1 MKVYDILNNFADV
14 SSNWSLGRNF
24 YWIICDAL
32 EIDTLGKSIS
42 FAPETLE
49 ECKSISQSAKIDCYD
64 SYLFI
69 VFNVLEFEEDEIISK
84 ELNIYLGK
92 DYIVTISKGHSDII
106 SGLLEDI
113 NQCKNCLILKENARP
128 SILLYYILD
137 RIISKNH
144 KVISSLEA
152 KADKIEIDILKNP
165 TEEHGR
171 DLIALRRQVYKIRK
185 YLSPLRY
192 IGDSL
197 LLTYNIIEDNNLKYF
212 VTINNKVEK
221 LMQAQEVLVQGLAL
235 VREAYESEISN
246 RTNGLMKVFTIVA
259 TVLLPFEILSGIFG
273 MSFSYFPLKNKS
285 YGFYLA
291 IAIML
296 LVEMLLIKIFK
307 RNKWI

>member
-14 SSNWSLGRNF
+14 SSNWALGGNL
-24 YWIICDAL
+24 YWIICDAR
-32 EIDTLGKSIS
+32 EIDALGKKIPL
-42 FAPETLE
+42 AKETLE
-49 ECKSISQSAKIDCYD
+49 ECKSISQSAKIDTYD
-64 SYLFI
+64 SYIFI
-69 VFNVLEFEEDEIISK
+69 IFNVLDFEEDEIVSK
-84 ELNIYLGK
+84 ELNIYLGR

-113 NQCKNCLILKENARP
+113 YQCKNCIVLKKNSKP
-128 SILLYYILD
+128 SIILYYILD

-144 KVISSLEA
+144 KIISSLEA
-152 KADKIEIDILKNP
+152 KADKIEIDLLKNP

-171 DLIALRRQVYKIRK
+171 DLITLRRQVYKIRR

-197 LLTYNIIEDNNLKYF
+197 LLSKNIIESSNLIYF
-212 VTINNKVEK
+212 ENINNKVEK
-221 LMQAQEVLVQGLAL
+221 LMQAQESLVQGLAL
-235 VREAYESEISN
+235 VREAYESEIAN

-291 IAIML
+291 IGIMI
-296 LVEMLLIKIFK
+296 LVELLLIKIFRK
-307 RNKWI
+307 KKWI

>member
-1 MKVYDILNNFADV
+1 MKVYDILNKFADV
-14 SSNWSLGRNF
+14 SSNWSLGRSF
-24 YWIICDAL
+24 YWIICDAK
-32 EIDTLGKSIS
+32 EIDTLAKKIS
-42 FAPETLE
+42 LASETLE
-49 ECKSISQSAKIDCYD
+49 ECKCISHSSKIDIYD

-69 VFNVLEFEEDEIISK
+69 IFNVLDFEEDEIISK

-92 DYIVTISKGHSDII
+92 DYIITISKGHSDII
-106 SGLLEDI
+106 SGLLEDVY
-113 NQCKNCLILKENARP
+113 QCKNCIILKENCRP

-152 KADKIEIDILKNP
+152 KSDKIEIDILKNP

-171 DLIALRRQVYKIRK
+171 DLITLRRQVYKIRK

-197 LLTYNIIEDNNLKYF
+197 LLSDKIIENDNIKYF
-212 VTINNKVEK
+212 ENINNKVEK
-221 LMQAQEVLVQGLAL
+221 LIQAQEVLVQGLAL
-235 VREAYESEISN
+235 VREAYESEIAN

-273 MSFSYFPLKNKS
+273 MSFNYIPLKNKN
-285 YGFYLA
+285 YGFYIA
-291 IAIML
+291 IGIML
-296 LVEMLLIKIFK
+296 LVEVLLIKIFK